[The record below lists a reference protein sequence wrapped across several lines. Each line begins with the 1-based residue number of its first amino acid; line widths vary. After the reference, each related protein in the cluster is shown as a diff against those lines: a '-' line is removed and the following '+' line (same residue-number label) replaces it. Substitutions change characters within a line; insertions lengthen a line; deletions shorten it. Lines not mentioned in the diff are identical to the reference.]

1 MVQPEAHVLRAVPGA
16 PRLTAASCE
25 PVREIQIVDEHGE
38 HRRIQVPVE
47 RALTVFVDQREL
59 VTLMTL
65 GAAPELL
72 VLGYLYNQRLIDG
85 AAQLESITVDWQLG
99 AATVKTQLPLHE
111 SKDRSAGHLATTAC
125 GLGSVFGDLM
135 AQIDSI
141 RLPGIDA
148 ARIRQ
153 STLQRLLETIR
164 HTRNIHGSAG
174 SVHSCALF
182 RGSDMLLSVEDVGR
196 HNAVDMITGW
206 MVMHGVAGADKILF
220 TTARLTSEIVM
231 KAAQSG
237 IPIAVSRNGV
247 SSMAYDLA
255 KRLGMTLFGRA
266 ANRRFICYVGAER
279 FDVEPAME

>member
-1 MVQPEAHVLRAVPGA
+1 MVRPEARLLRPVPGA

-25 PVREIQIVDEHGE
+25 PVREIQVVDEEGE
-38 HRRIQVPVE
+38 HRRIQLPAE

-99 AATVKTQLPLHE
+99 AAAVITRSPLHE
-111 SKDRSAGHLATTAC
+111 LKHGSARRLATTGC

-135 AQIDSI
+135 AQIDTI
-141 RLPGIDA
+141 RLPGIGV

-153 STLQRLLETIR
+153 TTLQRLLETMR
-164 HTRNIHGSAG
+164 RSRNIHGSAG

-182 RGSDMLLSVEDVGR
+182 RGADMLLSVEDVGR
-196 HNAVDMITGW
+196 HNAIDTITGW

-220 TTARLTSEIVM
+220 TTARLTSEMVM

-247 SSMAYDLA
+247 STMAYDLA
-255 KRLGMTLFGRA
+255 TRLGMTLFGRA
-266 ANRRFICYVGAER
+266 ANRRFLCYVGAER